1 MILTHSVADKVFIF
15 NVSYN
20 ERDIAKAA
28 GFHWNPTKRRWET
41 RDETRAAQLVRYAD
55 DSARERLVVVAAG
68 SLQAIDASRAIEAD
82 IAVPGPAGLDYRPF
96 QLAGIAYALARKD
109 TLIGDEMGLGKT
121 VEGIGFVNALRVVHA
136 ARVLV
141 ICPASLRINW
151 LREWRTWCVVNVV
164 PRIITD
170 AWPRMMAEAD
180 LFGDGLCAIMSYE
193 GAVKWRQQIESVQ
206 WDVAIFDEAHNL
218 KNGKSLRTKMVL
230 GGGRERRKPIR
241 ADRRLFLTGTPIM
254 NRPEELWPM
263 IHSID
268 PTGLGSN
275 RKSFFDRYVYETR
288 HLHELHNFMRHRFMV
303 RRLKAD
309 VLKEL
314 PPKRRQVILLEG
326 SGIDRAVAAE
336 RDVLARKAAELRE
349 LAVENAVGRLAQ
361 WRGAAMTEM
370 SRIRHETAI
379 AKTPAAIDHIRGVLE
394 EGGKALVFCHH
405 HDVIDMVAA
414 AFPTAARLD
423 GRQSPE
429 QRDAEVRRFKT
440 SSACRLFIGSIRAAG
455 VGLTLTEATTVL
467 FLELDWVPAAMMQ
480 AEDRAHRMGQRDSV
494 LVQHLVADR
503 SIDQAM
509 SAALIKKAEVIEK
522 ILDGQSTQR
531 AKVSVIDEVLRGR

>member
-1 MILTHSVADKVFIF
+1 MILTHIAADKCFVF

-20 ERDIAKAA
+20 ERDVAKAA
-28 GFHWNPTKRRWET
+28 GFTWNPTKRRWET
-41 RDETRAAQLVRYAD
+41 WDETRAAQVIRYAD
-55 DSARERLVVVAAG
+55 HAARERLVVVADNSVRAV
-68 SLQAIDASRAIEAD
+68 DASCAVAAD
-82 IAVPGPAGLDYRPF
+82 INVPAPTGKEYRPF

-121 VEGIGFVNALRVVHA
+121 IQGIGFVNALRVVHA

-151 LREWRTWCVVNVV
+151 LREWRAWCVVNVV

-170 AWPRMMAEAD
+170 AWPRTMAEAD

-193 GAVKWRQQIESVQ
+193 GAVKWRQQIETVS

-218 KNGKSLRTKMVL
+218 KNGKSLRTKMIL

-241 ADRRLFLTGTPIM
+241 ADRRLFLTGTPIV
-254 NRPEELWPM
+254 NRPEELWPL
-263 IHSID
+263 IHAID
-268 PTGLGSN
+268 PAGIGSN
-275 RKSFFDRYVYETR
+275 RKAFFDRYIYETR
-288 HLHELHNFMRHRFMV
+288 HLGELHNFMRHRFMV

-326 SGIDRAVAAE
+326 VGIDKAVAAE
-336 RDVLARKAAELRE
+336 REMMARKAAELRE
-349 LAVENAVGRLAQ
+349 MAVENAVARMAQ

-370 SRIRHETAI
+370 SRIRHETAV
-379 AKTPAAIDHIRGVLE
+379 AKTPAAIEHIRGVLE
-394 EGGKALVFCHH
+394 EGGKAIVFAHH
-405 HDVIDMVAA
+405 HDVLDMIAA
-414 AFPTAARLD
+414 AFPRAARVD
-423 GRQSPE
+423 GRQSAE
-429 QRDAEVRRFKT
+429 ERDSNVRRFQD
-440 SSACRLFIGSIRAAG
+440 SSQCRLFIGGLRAAG
-455 VGLTLTEATTVL
+455 VGLTLTAASTVV
-467 FLELDWVPAAMMQ
+467 FVELDWTPAAMMQ

-494 LVQHLVADR
+494 LVQYLVVDR

-522 ILDGQSTQR
+522 ILDGQSTER
-531 AKVSVIDEVLRGR
+531 AKVSVLDEVLRGR